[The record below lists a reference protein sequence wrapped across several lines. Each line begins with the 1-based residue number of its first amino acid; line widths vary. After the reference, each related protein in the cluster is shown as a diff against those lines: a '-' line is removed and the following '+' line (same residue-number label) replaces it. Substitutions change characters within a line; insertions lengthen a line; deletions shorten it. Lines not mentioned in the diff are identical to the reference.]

1 MRGCCWAERSTAS
14 SQCIPLL
21 CCLQCLASLCTIV
34 KHWDTDCSCPSQV
47 HWILTKGKTFLEDEN
62 FCSCSACPQPAWRRG
77 AGSTVGGGG
86 WEAVSA
92 PSPSSSQGIWAC
104 RELMVKMSTVCRAP
118 GARRTGGLREQ
129 MFRHS
134 IRSVSSMIQ
143 LLLQMPIDSALCYR
157 LCILAR
163 LLHVLLV

>member
-1 MRGCCWAERSTAS
+1 MAVVGQSAAQPHLSAS
-14 SQCIPLL
+14 
-21 CCLQCLASLCTIV
+21 
-34 KHWDTDCSCPSQV
+34 H
-47 HWILTKGKTFLEDEN
+47 
-62 FCSCSACPQPAWRRG
+62 CSAACSALLRFAPSLSTGIRTAAVPARCTGFLQREKHFWKTRISARALLVLSLHGVVVLG
-77 AGSTVGGGG
+77 AQSGGG

-118 GARRTGGLREQ
+118 GAQRTGGLREQ
-129 MFRHS
+129 TFRHS